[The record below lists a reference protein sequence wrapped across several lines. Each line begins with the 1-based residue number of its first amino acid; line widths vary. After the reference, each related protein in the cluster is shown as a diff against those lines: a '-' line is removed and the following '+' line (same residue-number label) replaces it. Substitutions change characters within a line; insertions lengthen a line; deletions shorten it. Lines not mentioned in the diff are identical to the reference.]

1 MIKKLLEL
9 FKKETVL
16 VQIYNTNRKYSSF
29 VECNGWAH
37 ALCVVGDIDYNLK
50 FNKDFKVTVRHKA
63 VRNESF
69 KTLLKPE
76 TMVLSTKAV
85 AKAEIVTT
93 KGELHELA
101 RY

>member
-37 ALCVVGDIDYNLK
+37 
-50 FNKDFKVTVRHKA
+50 R
-63 VRNESF
+63 S
-69 KTLLKPE
+69 
-76 TMVLSTKAV
+76 
-85 AKAEIVTT
+85 
-93 KGELHELA
+93 
-101 RY
+101 